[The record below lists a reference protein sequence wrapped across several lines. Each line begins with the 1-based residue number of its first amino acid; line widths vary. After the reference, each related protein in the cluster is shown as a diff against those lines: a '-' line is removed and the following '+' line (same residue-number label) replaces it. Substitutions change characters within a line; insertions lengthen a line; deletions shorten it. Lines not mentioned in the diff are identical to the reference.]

1 MERFEVIPESVQ
13 HKGNILHGICG
24 YLQGKP
30 VAFLYD
36 MTAQD
41 IIIPE
46 SLEPVYPAI
55 EDAVVRFLRQNG
67 MMR

>member
-13 HKGNILHGICG
+13 RKGNILHGICG
-24 YLQGKP
+24 YWQGKP

>member
-13 HKGNILHGICG
+13 RRDNILHGICG
-24 YLQGKP
+24 YWQGKP

-55 EDAVVRFLRQNG
+55 EEAVVRFLRQNG

>member
-13 HKGNILHGICG
+13 RKGNILHGICG

-46 SLEPVYPAI
+46 SL
-55 EDAVVRFLRQNG
+55 
-67 MMR
+67 